1 MFGFALM
8 ALRIRIRALVKRS
21 LLSVLGKELSGASD
35 GKSANDIG
43 SYSNLYEKIINPHTR
58 FSIMCT
64 LTKNQIL
71 VLKHLSEGKKPSEIC
86 KMIKKPISSVYEA
99 INRGKRNITLAI
111 DTLQFAVDNNY
122 FDEEQIR
129 RLKRILGKL

>member
-1 MFGFALM
+1 M
-8 ALRIRIRALVKRS
+8 
-21 LLSVLGKELSGASD
+21 SGANAT
-35 GKSANDIG
+35 KNANGIG
-43 SYSNLYEKIINPHTR
+43 SYSNLYEKIINPNTR

-99 INRGKRNITLAI
+99 RNRAKKNIALAI
-111 DTLQFAVDNNY
+111 GTLHFAVDNNY
-122 FDEEQIR
+122 LDEKQIR
-129 RLKRILGKL
+129 SLRRILGKLFKV